1 MSDVEPGVRLRPDY
15 GPQVR
20 RFGAQMRR
28 KLRLNRRKDGWLG
41 DGDKIWLMDKLGEE
55 CDELIAAVLSKN
67 LPAIVEEAG
76 DVGNVAMILA
86 LLVPPEEWPEV
97 EPEDLG
103 EPIAGEAALLAA
115 VLNAKVEGAHL
126 ESEGMLAFNTQ
137 RVTNGM
143 SPGYAV
149 AEFDALLER
158 WGITQEKLDA
168 LFDRLTRPAVIPQV
182 EQIEGPG
189 KAEFSP

>member
-1 MSDVEPGVRLRPDY
+1 
-15 GPQVR
+15 
-20 RFGAQMRR
+20 MRR
-28 KLRLNRRKDGWLG
+28 KLRVNRGKDGWLG

-126 ESEGMLAFNTQ
+126 ESEGMLAFNAM
-137 RVTNGM
+137 RAANGM

-168 LFDRLTRPAVIPQV
+168 LFDRLTKPTVIPPG
-182 EQIEGPG
+182 EGPT
-189 KAEFSP
+189 